1 MRIFCRD
8 LRRLIHSPA
17 AMLVMAGVA
26 ILPSLYAW
34 FNIAAN
40 IDPYANTSAIQIAVA
55 NNDQDASTNDLT
67 INAGDQI
74 MENLKENDQLG
85 WVFTSEEKAVDGVR
99 SGKYYAAIVIPEDF
113 SDSLL
118 SVLSGTL
125 ETPELN
131 YYINEKVNAIAP
143 KITDTGA
150 STIQTQINDTFS
162 SIAAESVSE
171 VLKESISDL
180 SGTVNS
186 TNSEIV
192 SLLKKK
198 ADKNLN
204 EYEALLTEFTE
215 KTSQSH
221 DLISDAKDASDSLGN
236 AAVSG
241 TSALEN
247 AQDALKMSRQ
257 AAGDFSSSLSKS
269 ISDGE
274 QILNSANSSV
284 SSGLTSL
291 EGSAGKINQSLQQAL
306 DSAGNV
312 TALNASLLEKM
323 QEIAASTPPVVSEQ
337 LSAAIAKLQTQN
349 QENQTLLN
357 SLSTA
362 NTSIKNAL
370 DTTSQTRQDISSL
383 TQQSIDGLHSFRTTL
398 DENLLPT
405 AQCNAGYIFLAHWRT
420 DRNPERRSGNF
431 RAA

>member
-1 MRIFCRD
+1 MKKAMRIFRRD

-55 NNDQDASTNDLT
+55 NNDEDASTNDLT

-192 SLLKKK
+192 SLLKK

-241 TSALEN
+241 ASTLEN
-247 AQDALKMSRQ
+247 AQDALKTGRQ

-291 EGSAGKINQSLQQAL
+291 EGSAGKINQSLQVDSL
-306 DSAGNV
+306 DDRIFFRCFFDLHHGFFNIIISLRHRCAEVSCDSLFGCHLTYHPVNLICGSIHAV
-312 TALNASLLEKM
+312 FSVSSMTMHINKSRDHISRICLNDLIVFLRY
-323 QEIAASTPPVVSEQ
+323 EISHFVY
-337 LSAAIAKLQTQN
+337 
-349 QENQTLLN
+349 
-357 SLSTA
+357 
-362 NTSIKNAL
+362 
-370 DTTSQTRQDISSL
+370 
-383 TQQSIDGLHSFRTTL
+383 F
-398 DENLLPT
+398 
-405 AQCNAGYIFLAHWRT
+405 
-420 DRNPERRSGNF
+420 
-431 RAA
+431 